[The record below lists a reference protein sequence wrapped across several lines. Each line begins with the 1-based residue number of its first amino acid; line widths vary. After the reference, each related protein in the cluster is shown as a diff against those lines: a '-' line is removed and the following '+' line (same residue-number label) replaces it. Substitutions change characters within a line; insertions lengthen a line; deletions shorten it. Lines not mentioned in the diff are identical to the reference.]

1 MKNSEINFKVKVS
14 DELTKKDLSDMYKWN
29 LVKLQWYIKK
39 GWSKESLII
48 EKIFA
53 KSFIEKNYK

>member
-1 MKNSEINFKVKVS
+1 MKNLKLKVS
-14 DELTKKDLSDMYKWN
+14 ERLTKKDVSDLYKWN
-29 LVKLQWYIKK
+29 LVKLQWYINK

-53 KSFIEKNYK
+53 KTFIEKNYK